1 MLSSQ
6 SQTHPYSNIFFLD
19 CHARKLVLQGV
30 EGGGAANSTD
40 LSFIF
45 CTVSTQGYG

>member
-1 MLSSQ
+1 MISAQLTHVQEGLSCWEEG
-6 SQTHPYSNIFFLD
+6 I
-19 CHARKLVLQGV
+19 AG
-30 EGGGAANSTD
+30 GGGADNPTD